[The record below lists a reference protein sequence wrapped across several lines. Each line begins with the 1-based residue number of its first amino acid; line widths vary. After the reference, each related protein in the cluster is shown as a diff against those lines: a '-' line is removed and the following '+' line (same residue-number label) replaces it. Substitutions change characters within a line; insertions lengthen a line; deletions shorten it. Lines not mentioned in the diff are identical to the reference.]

1 MKSPLR
7 SLLLVALVAA
17 AAFAGY
23 SLWDAQQAPVADL
36 PEGPREVLPSSE
48 FINAEASIAY
58 YREKLRREPRDV
70 QSRVALAQALL
81 QQANATGREA
91 EYIPAAR
98 EALAAALRQEPN
110 NYHALLLQGTL
121 FNKLHRFEDGR
132 DLAERLIAQ
141 HPQNAY
147 AHGILADAL
156 VELGEY
162 DAAIAASDA
171 MLAIKPSLASY
182 SRASYLREL
191 HGDTD
196 GAIAAMRLAADAG
209 ASGHADRAWA
219 LYTLGTLYLA
229 DAKPDTAAF
238 IFKGILAE
246 RPDYAYAVAGL
257 GHAALA
263 TGDYERA
270 AEQYRTAHGMAPRAE
285 YLEGLA
291 EALAAAGDERAAN
304 KALDGVRKDFAAV
317 RAFGEIVDM
326 EEADF
331 MLDNGIEVEQ
341 ALEMARQ
348 QQARRPGHL
357 HANETYAWAL
367 HHNGR
372 SREAIP
378 YIERAMRL
386 DTGDA
391 MVHYRAARIYE
402 AAGDR
407 AEAARHLQLSLANHL
422 RVESPTAAAEAQT
435 VLASLD
441 GAAGTVQQAAIGE

>member
-1 MKSPLR
+1 MKSPFR
-7 SLLLVALVAA
+7 LLLTVALVAA

-23 SLWDAQQAPVADL
+23 SLWDAQQIPVAAL
-36 PEGPREVLPSSE
+36 PDGPREVLPSSE

-58 YREKLRREPRDV
+58 YREKLRREPHDV
-70 QSRVALAQALL
+70 QSQIALAQALL
-81 QQANATGREA
+81 QQANATGRET
-91 EYIPAAR
+91 EYVPAAR
-98 EALAAALRQEPN
+98 EALAAALQQDPD

-147 AHGILADAL
+147 AHGILVDAL

-162 DAAIAASDA
+162 DDAVAASDA

-219 LYTLGTLYLA
+219 LYNLGTLYLGQ
-229 DAKPDTAAF
+229 AKPDTAAY
-238 IFKGILAE
+238 IFEGILAE

-263 TGDYERA
+263 TGDYDRA
-270 AEQYRTAHGMAPRAE
+270 AEQYRTAHGMAPRAA

-291 EALAAAGDERAAN
+291 EALAAAGDERDAR
-304 KALDGVRKDFAAV
+304 KALDGVRKDFAAA

-331 MLDNGIEVEQ
+331 MLDHGIDVDRALTMAKQQVE
-341 ALEMARQ
+341 
-348 QQARRPGHL
+348 RRPGHL

-367 HHNGR
+367 HKNRPLARGH
-372 SREAIP
+372 P
-378 YIERAMRL
+378 VHRAS
-386 DTGDA
+386 D
-391 MVHYRAARIYE
+391 
-402 AAGDR
+402 
-407 AEAARHLQLSLANHL
+407 AARHG
-422 RVESPTAAAEAQT
+422 RR
-435 VLASLD
+435 D
-441 GAAGTVQQAAIGE
+441 GALPRGSDLRSRRRPGRSVAPPPARP